1 MPNAPS
7 LIFNMQIRRRP
18 PSKAINV
25 SILCYQTALPDA
37 APNNILEEIVW
48 QKEIEVDQ
56 MREKRPL
63 AELQKQALT
72 APATRD
78 FVAALRQGKTNPALI
93 AEVKKA
99 SPSKGILRADFDPVA
114 IALSYQQGG
123 ASCLSVLT
131 DVKFFQGGFD
141 NLAKVRA
148 TVDLPLLCKDFIIY
162 PYQMYLARIQGADAV
177 LLIAA
182 ILSDQD
188 LQYFIK
194 IANALKMAALI
205 EVHSLV
211 ELDRVLA
218 LDGVSLVGINNRNL
232 EDFSVDLQTTCQLLA
247 ARNTQLQQRN
257 ILVVSESGLHSPDDL
272 SVVQKAGASAVLI
285 GESLVK
291 QPNPELAIA
300 NLFSKSSSSATSSH

>member
-1 MPNAPS
+1 
-7 LIFNMQIRRRP
+7 MQIRRRQ
-18 PSKAINV
+18 PSPAINV
-25 SILCYQTALPDA
+25 SILRYQVALPDS

-48 QKEIEVDQ
+48 QKETEVDQ
-56 MREKRPL
+56 WREKVPL
-63 AELQKQALT
+63 LELQKQARN
-72 APATRD
+72 APPTHD
-78 FVAALRQGKTNPALI
+78 FIAALKNGRTTPALI

-99 SPSKGILRADFDPVA
+99 SPSKGVFREDFDPVA

-131 DVKFFQGGFD
+131 DAKFFQGGFD

-148 TVDLPLLCKDFIIY
+148 AVDLPLLCKDFVIY
-162 PYQMYLARIQGADAV
+162 PYQIYLARIQGADAI

-194 IANALKMAALI
+194 IAKALNMAALI
-205 EVHSLV
+205 EVHNLE

-232 EDFSVDLQTTCQLLA
+232 EDFSVDLQTTCQLLS
-247 ARNTQLQQRN
+247 ARGSQLQERG
-257 ILVVSESGLHSPDDL
+257 IVVVSESGLHNPEDL
-272 SVVQKAGASAVLI
+272 SVVSQAGASAVLI

-291 QPNPELAIA
+291 QPDPEMAIA
-300 NLFSKSSSSATSSH
+300 NLFSNSSP

>member
-1 MPNAPS
+1 
-7 LIFNMQIRRRP
+7 MQIRRRSP
-18 PSKAINV
+18 NPAISV
-25 SILCYQTALPDA
+25 SMLRYQAAVPDA

-48 QKEIEVDQ
+48 HKEVEVDQ
-56 MREKRPL
+56 MRERLPL
-63 AELQKQALT
+63 RELQHQALS
-72 APATRD
+72 APPTRD
-78 FVAALRQGKTNPALI
+78 FVAALRQGQTKPALI

-99 SPSKGILRADFDPVA
+99 SPSKGVLRADFDPVA

-123 ASCLSVLT
+123 ASCLSILT
-131 DVKFFQGGFD
+131 DVKFFQGSFD

-148 TVDLPLLCKDFIIY
+148 AVDLPLLCKEFVIY
-162 PYQMYLARIQGADAV
+162 PYQMYLARVQGADAI

-188 LQYFIK
+188 LQYFLK
-194 IANALKMAALI
+194 IANNLKMAALI
-205 EVHSLV
+205 EVHSLA

-247 ARNTQLQQRN
+247 ARGRQLQEKN
-257 ILVVSESGLHSPDDL
+257 ILVVSESGLHNPEDL
-272 SVVQKAGASAVLI
+272 SLVLTAGASAVLI

-291 QPNPELAIA
+291 QPDPGAAIA
-300 NLFSKSSSSATSSH
+300 RILPRNF

>member
-1 MPNAPS
+1 
-7 LIFNMQIRRRP
+7 MQIRRRSP
-18 PSKAINV
+18 NPVISV
-25 SILCYQTALPDA
+25 SILRYQAVVPDA

-48 QKEIEVDQ
+48 QKEVEYDQ
-56 MREKRPL
+56 MREKVPL
-63 AELQKQALT
+63 QQLLKQVLT
-72 APATRD
+72 ASPTRD
-78 FVAALRQGKTNPALI
+78 FVAALRQGKTKPALI

-99 SPSKGILRADFDPVA
+99 SPSKGILREDFDPVA

-131 DVKFFQGGFD
+131 DTKFFQGSFD
-141 NLAKVRA
+141 NLAKIRA
-148 TVDLPLLCKDFIIY
+148 AVDLPLLCKEFVIY
-162 PYQMYLARIQGADAV
+162 AYQIYLARVQGADAI

-188 LQYFIK
+188 LKYFLK
-194 IANALKMAALI
+194 IANNLKMAALI
-205 EVHSLV
+205 EVHSLA

-247 ARNTQLQQRN
+247 ARGSQLQEKN
-257 ILVVSESGLHSPDDL
+257 ILVVSESGLHNPEDL
-272 SVVQKAGASAVLI
+272 SLVLTAGASAVLI

-291 QPNPELAIA
+291 QPDPGAAIA
-300 NLFSKSSSSATSSH
+300 HILPRNF